1 MPRAVNTDFYQ
12 AFRFAVALDQVAA
25 SYIEANA
32 GFNNITVPEISEEA
46 AEYREGTFTWT
57 QKYPGVPTV
66 SDATFQQGVSS
77 VAAGGNG
84 RPFYNWILA
93 AINGGEYRS
102 TVTIYHRHR
111 TQGDVD
117 SREIILLEAFPIR
130 VKPDGDFDATS
141 SEVSIREMDVSCE
154 EVQVNATA
162 P

>member
-25 SYIEANA
+25 SYIETNA
-32 GFNNITVPEISEEA
+32 GFNNITIPEISEEA
-46 AEYREGTFTWT
+46 AEYREGSFTWT

-77 VAAGGNG
+77 VGAGGNG
-84 RPFYNWILA
+84 RPFMNWIMA

-102 TVTIYHRHR
+102 TVTIYHLHR

-117 SREIILLEAFPIR
+117 SREIVLEEAFPMR
-130 VKPDGDFDATS
+130 VKPDGDLDATS
-141 SEVSIREMDVSCE
+141 SEVSIREMDVACE
-154 EVQVNATA
+154 SVQVNVKS